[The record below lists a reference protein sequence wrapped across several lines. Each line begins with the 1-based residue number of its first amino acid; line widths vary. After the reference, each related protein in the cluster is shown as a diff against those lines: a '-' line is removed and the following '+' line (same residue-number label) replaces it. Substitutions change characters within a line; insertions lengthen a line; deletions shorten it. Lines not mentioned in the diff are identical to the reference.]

1 MAEEDSSDNTFSF
14 DGHAVA
20 PAAGAQSNSSQS
32 IDTGGSDASEL
43 RPTLSRRTLVAPRG
57 RQLSTVLPA
66 LEDRDNT
73 PGKRRSSTQQ
83 SSPPMTPRVK
93 AKPTSSNPPSPILDA
108 TPSGVGSFQQVNV
121 PSSGS
126 DIFTAYQCEISEYKS
141 SLERATEEESVL
153 QARLSEMAAYAEQ
166 QFNHLENTANHEM
179 TSMVQ
184 QLTTLNSEL
193 LASQQEDEGATYRIE
208 ELERYMT
215 MSNEA
220 AAHLEFRYAQLRSE
234 FKEQMGHTS
243 AIMVH
248 VGNDATASINQLR
261 LELENAETIAKQEA
275 LAVNFANDRTCALH
289 VEMLEL
295 SNQNLEMKHTMSTN
309 VRRLENALHHADS
322 YRDSIMK
329 DFRNE
334 LRSENDRYEEC
345 EHHLAMEESQ
355 LQLQQVRNESLQMQ
369 LNTSESRSSDESI
382 AKAGGMRDMRLM
394 ELRSELHM
402 KQSLLDRMQQQLTE
416 SKNQY
421 HELTCQQARRSSPS
435 RSPHHSELHMEMYQK
450 AIQDCDRMTK
460 EKADLFREYRNTQK
474 EVVDNEALIKT
485 YQHNFDVLGKKYHD
499 AIERL
504 NFLSTHPKVTGEL
517 FDDLHDK
524 IEDRDETIQTLNDKI
539 TKLEESTAQHQRH
552 ASKAI
557 SMLND
562 RRLVI
567 QGATDYSI
575 PESHLTD
582 MHTMLGENRAEMEE
596 MSNMISM
603 LKLENQAAIS
613 SSQSGQMAL
622 VGSNSGAN
630 PRNECEEKCAKLKA
644 EMEEMKQEK
653 NSEVQALRESL
664 RKMEERKDHYKNNFS
679 QAEDRAND
687 EEQEFRAEAR
697 AFEKLRNE
705 YNANVLEM
713 ENMEKDKSKPSV
725 SLREAEKISLQP
737 WPKITELSSWKGS
750 VVHEICIASGDR
762 NHDDWKA
769 WLAPCLVDQPD
780 LQELAKTP
788 EMRFQSI
795 DAKFSSALRKIIENA
810 GDKSMQVKYEMSMKN
825 QMYGKHGE
833 FIKGRELFAMILISF
848 KSPDHTEV
856 LYNSHHLYVFAYPGD
871 DQLEAFYN
879 KWLEIIYNMK
889 FDDRPSDNSLRDTLF
904 RKIEHSRLMNFDISR
919 YRTFDEGNPEKTY
932 DFLLKMIQGY
942 IARGKQERLLK
953 DRERT
958 VKLSLSTSRTTPALE
973 DAPRP
978 AAPTKT
984 KKEEAAAASS
994 TDDPPKVKPKTK
1006 AKNDAASVLPTP
1018 HRRPM
1023 PTRITRKAREEKGDH
1038 RHPLTRRRFSA
1049 ITSSTKVDAIKVTNV
1064 FTVIPK
1070 RSTMPR

>member
-14 DGHAVA
+14 NGHAVA

-32 IDTGGSDASEL
+32 FDTGGSDASEL
-43 RPTLSRRTLVAPRG
+43 RPTHSRRTLVAPRG
-57 RQLSTVLPA
+57 RQLATALPA
-66 LEDRDNT
+66 LEDRDST
-73 PGKRRSSTQQ
+73 PGKRRSSTRQ

-108 TPSGVGSFQQVNV
+108 TPSGVGSFQQVNA

-126 DIFTAYQCEISEYKS
+126 DIFTAYQREISEYKS

-153 QARLSEMAAYAEQ
+153 QARLSEMAVYAEQ
-166 QFNHLENTANHEM
+166 QFNHLENTANQEM
-179 TSMVQ
+179 TSMVH

-215 MSNEA
+215 MPNEA

-234 FKEQMGHTS
+234 FNEQMGHAS

-275 LAVNFANDRTCALH
+275 LAVNFANDKTCALH

-295 SNQNLEMKHTMSTN
+295 SNQNLEMKHTMSSN
-309 VRRLENALHHADS
+309 VRRLENALHYADT
-322 YRDSIMK
+322 YRESIMK

-402 KQSLLDRMQQQLTE
+402 KQSPLDRMQQQLTE

-435 RSPHHSELHMEMYQK
+435 RSPHHSELQIEMYQK
-450 AIQDCDRMTK
+450 AIQDCDRMKK
-460 EKADLFREYRNTQK
+460 ERDDIFREYRNIQK
-474 EVVDNEALIKT
+474 EIVDNEALIKT
-485 YQHNFDVLGKKYHD
+485 YQHNCDALGKKYFD

-504 NFLSTHPKVTGEL
+504 NFLSTNPKVTGDM

-524 IEDRDETIQTLNDKI
+524 IEDRDETIQTLKDKI
-539 TKLEESTAQHQRH
+539 TKLEESTTQHQRH

-582 MHTMLGENRAEMEE
+582 MHKQLGENRTEIEE
-596 MSNMISM
+596 MSSMISM
-603 LKLENQAAIS
+603 LKLENQAATS
-613 SSQSGQMAL
+613 SSQSGQMTL
-622 VGSNSGAN
+622 LGPNSGAN

-705 YNANVLEM
+705 YNASVLEM
-713 ENMEKDKSKPSV
+713 ESMEKDKSKPSV

-769 WLAPCLVDQPD
+769 WLAPCLVDQPN

-810 GDKSMQVKYEMSMKN
+810 GDKSMQVKYE
-825 QMYGKHGE
+825 
-833 FIKGRELFAMILISF
+833 
-848 KSPDHTEV
+848 TCW
-856 LYNSHHLYVFAYPGD
+856 
-871 DQLEAFYN
+871 
-879 KWLEIIYNMK
+879 WL
-889 FDDRPSDNSLRDTLF
+889 
-904 RKIEHSRLMNFDISR
+904 
-919 YRTFDEGNPEKTY
+919 
-932 DFLLKMIQGY
+932 
-942 IARGKQERLLK
+942 
-953 DRERT
+953 
-958 VKLSLSTSRTTPALE
+958 ALCFC
-973 DAPRP
+973 AW
-978 AAPTKT
+978 
-984 KKEEAAAASS
+984 
-994 TDDPPKVKPKTK
+994 
-1006 AKNDAASVLPTP
+1006 
-1018 HRRPM
+1018 
-1023 PTRITRKAREEKGDH
+1023 
-1038 RHPLTRRRFSA
+1038 
-1049 ITSSTKVDAIKVTNV
+1049 
-1064 FTVIPK
+1064 
-1070 RSTMPR
+1070 